1 MIALGIFAGL
11 GATFI
16 FTCLSAV
23 LVFGLWSA
31 GADDRTP
38 REMPAATIEVADDGC
53 GVIRS
58 RFGSPPDGLQWTITD
73 QDGFQVL
80 GRNALNED
88 RYRYY
93 GRGTYEIVLEA
104 YDGEKYAEVSNRV
117 EIECPGR

>member
-1 MIALGIFAGL
+1 MIALGIFVGL

-16 FTCLSAV
+16 LLCISAA
-23 LVFGLWSA
+23 LIFGLWSA
-31 GADDRTP
+31 GADDRPP
-38 REMPAATIEVADDGC
+38 REMSAATIEVADDGC

-73 QDGFQVL
+73 QGGFQVL

-93 GRGTYEIVLEA
+93 GQGTYEVVLEA
-104 YDGEKYAEVSNRV
+104 YNGEKSVEVSNRV
-117 EIECPGR
+117 EIKCPGR